1 MLKVLVPTDGSSKSQ
16 HGIRHV
22 ISEFEKNP
30 GLEVHVLNVQPPF
43 SKHVSDFTNKSDR
56 ADFHREQADLALAP
70 VRQALDAAGVP
81 YTVHYEVGD
90 KADCIVAVARR
101 LACDCILMSTARKSS
116 LVRLVEHSIT
126 NQVIERS
133 TVPVEVIAG
142 EPASKL
148 ERFGIP
154 AGVGAGILVLAS
166 FLANDGLPLK
176 LYPVLVNAVLLVV
189 FAPRGILGLAGK
201 LLGWALSM
209 PPLALMSRGLGE
221 LAVGLA
227 WGLMVVGADYVQ
239 RGQFA
244 LAPLAAGASY
254 ALLIAN
260 ILIANG
266 FPDAVPDALVGKR
279 TLVVR
284 LTPMRAA
291 WLYLALAL
299 LAHGG
304 VAVLVAVGVL
314 PAPLLWALASL
325 PLSLAG
331 GVQLLR
337 HADSPAR
344 LRPALVLGIAA
355 AVLHG
360 LGLAA
365 GFWWT

>member
-1 MLKVLVPTDGSSKSQ
+1 MHVVFCTHGVGGAPGCVGLAHGAAGVSGITAVGCLVGIASAQAAGAVSGSRALLTLLLALMLHAAANMLNDHADALNGADAANTQGLFPFTGGSRLVQGGVVQARDM
-16 HGIRHV
+16 R
-22 ISEFEKNP
+22 
-30 GLEVHVLNVQPPF
+30 NV
-43 SKHVSDFTNKSDR
+43 
-56 ADFHREQADLALAP
+56 ALALLALAVP
-70 VRQALDAAGVP
+70 GGLWLTLHSGPAL
-81 YTVHYEVGD
+81 
-90 KADCIVAVARR
+90 
-101 LACDCILMSTARKSS
+101 
-116 LVRLVEHSIT
+116 
-126 NQVIERS
+126 
-133 TVPVEVIAG
+133 
-142 EPASKL
+142 
-148 ERFGIP
+148 
-154 AGVGAGILVLAS
+154 
-166 FLANDGLPLK
+166 
-176 LYPVLVNAVLLVV
+176 LLV
-189 FAPRGILGLAGK
+189 GLAGI
-201 LLGWALSM
+201 LLGWAYSM

-331 GVQLLR
+331 GAQLLR

>member
-1 MLKVLVPTDGSSKSQ
+1 MSFSARMAWVAHRLALGLRMARPGFLAITAVGCLVGMASAQAAGGVDGARALLTLLLALMLHAAANMLNDHADALNGADAANTQGLFPFTGGSRLVQGGVVQARDM
-16 HGIRHV
+16 R
-22 ISEFEKNP
+22 
-30 GLEVHVLNVQPPF
+30 NV
-43 SKHVSDFTNKSDR
+43 
-56 ADFHREQADLALAP
+56 ALALLALAVP
-70 VRQALDAAGVP
+70 GGLWLTLHSSPAL
-81 YTVHYEVGD
+81 
-90 KADCIVAVARR
+90 
-101 LACDCILMSTARKSS
+101 
-116 LVRLVEHSIT
+116 
-126 NQVIERS
+126 
-133 TVPVEVIAG
+133 
-142 EPASKL
+142 
-148 ERFGIP
+148 
-154 AGVGAGILVLAS
+154 
-166 FLANDGLPLK
+166 
-176 LYPVLVNAVLLVV
+176 LLV
-189 FAPRGILGLAGK
+189 GLAGM
-201 LLGWALSM
+201 LLGWAYSM

-239 RGQFA
+239 RGHFA
-244 LAPLAAGASY
+244 LAPVAAGASY

-266 FPDAVPDALVGKR
+266 FPDVVPDALVGKR

-331 GVQLLR
+331 GAQLLR